1 MKRIIVS
8 VLFAFSLIGGSLK
21 AADLKIA
28 TIDVQDVF
36 KNYYKTA
43 EAEKQLQVTAA
54 SNKTQVDGIMTDYNK
69 LREQASA
76 LQNEL
81 TTDATSSETA
91 KKAKTEKLKDLFGEL
106 QKKEQEVKTTVTQL
120 ERFMQD
126 QQLRERKR
134 IVEEI
139 TKTIETYSKG
149 KYTIVLDKT
158 GINLNGTPT
167 LLYSEGVTDITAEV
181 LKQLNAAKPAA
192 K

>member
-8 VLFAFSLIGGSLK
+8 VLFTFSLIGWSLN